1 MVLAASF
8 VSLGIMFAGIRFLF
22 LFLKKF
28 ENKKQWDISP
38 PKVKNET
45 FLVSTSA
52 WGKGRLS
59 TQGWPPWVSKA
70 IRGAAFFPKMYCDVS
85 LWKVGAHH
93 SKWEHTMPSIT
104 VTWFEEVLSY
114 PEQWLCST
122 GTYPSASSI
131 GSGGVSREADGM
143 TVLVPRET
151 RSCSV
156 FVDREATAIGCSR
169 VVVMPVVTVRLWP
182 EPLRVRSGVG
192 RSGLRMLTR
201 QKAEPLLGMKF
212 TLFLSGQ

>member
-1 MVLAASF
+1 MWYRPSKSEERDLSCF
-8 VSLGIMFAGIRFLF
+8 NQS
-22 LFLKKF
+22 LKKQQAKHCRMALAS
-28 ENKKQWDISP
+28 EQSP
-38 PKVKNET
+38 RGG
-45 FLVSTSA
+45 FLPGARLTGRC
-52 WGKGRLS
+52 GKLEC
-59 TQGWPPWVSKA
+59 
-70 IRGAAFFPKMYCDVS
+70 GAAGREHIRPSSSSDVKRFS
-85 LWKVGAHH
+85 
-93 SKWEHTMPSIT
+93 SCPQ
-104 VTWFEEVLSY
+104 
-114 PEQWLCST
+114 QWPRSP

-131 GSGGVSREADGM
+131 GSGGGSRDADGM

-156 FVDREATAIGCSR
+156 FVDREATAMGCSR
-169 VVVMPVVTVRLWP
+169 VVAMPVVTVRLWP

>member
-1 MVLAASF
+1 MRYQPSESKEWDLSCFNQCLRKRQAKHWGLASMSEQSHQKGCFLSAHVLWR
-8 VSLGIMFAGIRFLF
+8 VT
-22 LFLKKF
+22 
-28 ENKKQWDISP
+28 
-38 PKVKNET
+38 VKRW
-45 FLVSTSA
+45 STSQ
-52 WGKGRLS
+52 R
-59 TQGWPPWVSKA
+59 
-70 IRGAAFFPKMYCDVS
+70 
-85 LWKVGAHH
+85 VGAHDAIH
-93 SKWEHTMPSIT
+93 QSHVIQGGSQLPRT
-104 VTWFEEVLSY
+104 
-114 PEQWLCST
+114 QWLCST

-151 RSCSV
+151 LSCSV
-156 FVDREATAIGCSR
+156 FVDREATAMGCSR

>member
-1 MVLAASF
+1 MSEQSHQRTLLSSRSHTVVCHHGS
-8 VSLGIMFAGIRFLF
+8 G
-22 LFLKKF
+22 
-28 ENKKQWDISP
+28 
-38 PKVKNET
+38 
-45 FLVSTSA
+45 STSQLTGSA
-52 WGKGRLS
+52 RCHHNEM
-59 TQGWPPWVSKA
+59 
-70 IRGAAFFPKMYCDVS
+70 IRGGSQLPRKMAIEPV
-85 LWKVGAHH
+85 
-93 SKWEHTMPSIT
+93 
-104 VTWFEEVLSY
+104 
-114 PEQWLCST
+114 
-122 GTYPSASSI
+122 TYPSASSI
-131 GSGGVSREADGM
+131 GSGGGSREADGM

-169 VVVMPVVTVRLWP
+169 VVVMPVVTVRLCP

>member
-1 MVLAASF
+1 M
-8 VSLGIMFAGIRFLF
+8 
-22 LFLKKF
+22 
-28 ENKKQWDISP
+28 
-38 PKVKNET
+38 
-45 FLVSTSA
+45 
-52 WGKGRLS
+52 
-59 TQGWPPWVSKA
+59 
-70 IRGAAFFPKMYCDVS
+70 
-85 LWKVGAHH
+85 
-93 SKWEHTMPSIT
+93 MPSQSRM
-104 VTWFEEVLSY
+104 LR
-114 PEQWLCST
+114 EQWLRST

-131 GSGGVSREADGM
+131 GSGGVRREADGM

-156 FVDREATAIGCSR
+156 FVDKEATAIGCSR